1 MDVQKQLHELEEVA
15 KSLGVRVSYDPMHG
29 PSKGGGGLCR
39 VRGEYRVIVDKRLRP
54 SERVRVLAEALR
66 SFDTEGIFVSPQIRQ
81 LLSE

>member
-15 KSLGVRVSYDPMHG
+15 KSLGVRVSYDPMRG